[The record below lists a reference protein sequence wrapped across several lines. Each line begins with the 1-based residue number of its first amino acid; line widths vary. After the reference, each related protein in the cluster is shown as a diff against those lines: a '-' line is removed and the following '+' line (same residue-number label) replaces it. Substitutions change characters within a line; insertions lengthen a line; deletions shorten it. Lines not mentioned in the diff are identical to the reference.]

1 MSVFLFSNTDRCEV
15 ESETHMFQPSR
26 DEFLEYAKRGNLVP
40 VFRELPAD
48 LETPVS
54 VYLKLRAGGNSFL
67 LESVE
72 GGEQIARYSF
82 IGVNPAR
89 IIPLTPGPSP
99 KGRGESVCS
108 PLPLGEGLG
117 VRGDSLDL
125 VRDALKNYRA
135 VSVPGLPRFT
145 GGAVGFLAYDIVNQ
159 FERVRT
165 PRRQKSDGDYQ
176 TYPLDDLPEAMFMLA
191 DTLIAFDHVK
201 HRMLV
206 IANAHVNGD
215 ANHAY
220 AAATA
225 RINQLCARLRQP
237 LYPPMRDSVSNGFQ
251 LYSNVTRER
260 YCDMVRAAQE
270 HIAAGD
276 IFQVVL
282 SQRFE
287 RETHA
292 EAFEIYRALRR
303 LNPSPYM
310 FFLDFGET
318 QFVGASPEMLAR
330 LEDGVAQL
338 NPIAGT
344 RKRGANESEDA
355 ALAKELCSDPKERAE
370 HVMLV
375 DLGRNDLGRVCEFGS
390 VAVQDYATV
399 ERYSHVMHLVS
410 RVVGKLRGEFDAF
423 DLVRATFPAG
433 TLSGAPKV
441 RAMEIIDAL
450 ENASRGPYAGAVGY
464 FGFPTE
470 HTRGNMDLCITIRTI
485 VMRGNHAYIQAGA
498 GIVAD
503 SIPENEYQECVNKA
517 QALAEAIRMAEEASQ
532 SSKLKVQ
539 S

>member
-1 MSVFLFSNTDRCEV
+1 
-15 ESETHMFQPSR
+15 MFQPSR

-54 VYLKLRAGGNSFL
+54 VYLKLRGKGSSFL

-89 IIPLTPGPSP
+89 VITLQQ
-99 KGRGESVCS
+99 
-108 PLPLGEGLG
+108 
-117 VRGDSLDL
+117 GDSLDAA
-125 VRDALKNYRA
+125 RDALKNYRA

-145 GGAVGFLAYDIVNQ
+145 GGAVGFLTYDIVNQ
-159 FERVRT
+159 FERIHTHRN
-165 PRRQKSDGDYQ
+165 GNYQ
-176 TYPLDDLPEAMFMLA
+176 AYPLRDLPEAMFMLA

-206 IANAHVNGD
+206 IANAHVNDD
-215 ANHAY
+215 ATKAY
-220 AAATA
+220 DDATA
-225 RINQLCARLRQP
+225 RINQLITRLRQP
-237 LYPPMRDSVSNGFQ
+237 LYPPTRASVANGFQ
-251 LYSNVTRER
+251 LQSNMSPER
-260 YCDMVRAAQE
+260 YCDMARAAQE

-310 FFLDFGET
+310 FFLDFGAS
-318 QFVGASPEMLAR
+318 QFVGASPEMLVR

-344 RKRGANESEDA
+344 RRRGANELDDV
-355 ALAKELCSDPKERAE
+355 ELENELKSDPKERAE

-390 VAVQDYATV
+390 INVQDYAVV

-410 RVVGKLRGEFDAF
+410 RVVGKLRGEYDAF

-433 TLSGAPKV
+433 TLSGAPKA

-450 ENASRGPYAGAVGY
+450 ENAQRGPYAGAVGY
-464 FGFPTE
+464 FGFPNE
-470 HTRGNMDLCITIRTI
+470 SNQSNMDLCITIRTI

-503 SIPENEYQECVNKA
+503 SVPEQEHQECVNKA
-517 QALAEAIRMAEEASQ
+517 QALAEAIRMAEEES
-532 SSKLKVQ
+532 
-539 S
+539 

>member
-1 MSVFLFSNTDRCEV
+1 
-15 ESETHMFQPSR
+15 MFQPTR
-26 DEFLEYAKRGNLVP
+26 EQFGEYAQQGNLVP

-54 VYLKLRAGGNSFL
+54 VYLKLRGPKNSFL

-72 GGEQIARYSF
+72 GGEQLARYSF
-82 IGVNPAR
+82 IGVNPSR
-89 IIPLTPGPSP
+89 IIT
-99 KGRGESVCS
+99 
-108 PLPLGEGLG
+108 LPVHEPTAAQNGNGT
-117 VRGDSLDL
+117 DSLGA
-125 VRDALKNYRA
+125 VRAELTKYRA
-135 VSVPGLPRFT
+135 VNVPGLPRFT
-145 GGAVGFLAYDIVNQ
+145 GGAVGFLTYDIVNR
-159 FERVRT
+159 FERLRT
-165 PRRQKSDGDYQ
+165 HRNGEYRK
-176 TYPLDDLPEAMFMLA
+176 YPLHDLPEAMFMLA
-191 DTLIAFDHVK
+191 DTVVAFDHVK

-206 IANAHVNGD
+206 IANAFVDGD
-215 ANHAY
+215 AKAAY
-220 AAATA
+220 DEATA
-225 RINQLCARLRQP
+225 RINQLIARLRQP
-237 LYPPMRDSVSNGFQ
+237 LYPPTRGSVANGFE
-251 LYSNVTRER
+251 LKSNMTRER
-260 YCDMVRAAQE
+260 YCDMVRTAQE

-310 FFLDFGET
+310 FFLDFGAM
-318 QFVGASPEMLAR
+318 QFVGASPEMLVR

-344 RKRGANESEDA
+344 RRRGASEQDDV
-355 ALAKELCSDPKERAE
+355 ELEQELREDPKERAE

-390 VAVQDYATV
+390 VKVQDYAIV

-410 RVVGKLRGEFDAF
+410 RVVGDLRREYDAF

-450 ENASRGPYAGAVGY
+450 ENSQRGPYGGAVGY
-464 FGFPTE
+464 FGFPGRD
-470 HTRGNMDLCITIRTI
+470 HSGNMDLCITIRTI
-485 VMRGNHAYIQAGA
+485 VMREGHAYIQAGA

-503 SIPENEYQECVNKA
+503 SQPEDEYQESVNKA
-517 QALAEAIRMAEEASQ
+517 QALAEAIRMAEEDT
-532 SSKLKVQ
+532 
-539 S
+539 

>member
-1 MSVFLFSNTDRCEV
+1 
-15 ESETHMFQPSR
+15 MFQPSR

-54 VYLKLRAGGNSFL
+54 VYLKLRGNDNSFL

-89 IIPLTPGPSP
+89 VISLQQ
-99 KGRGESVCS
+99 
-108 PLPLGEGLG
+108 
-117 VRGDSLDL
+117 GDSLDA

-145 GGAVGFLAYDIVNQ
+145 GGAVGFLTYDIVNQ
-159 FERVRT
+159 FERIRAHHNGNF
-165 PRRQKSDGDYQ
+165 QE
-176 TYPLDDLPEAMFMLA
+176 YPLRDLPEALFLLA

-215 ANHAY
+215 VYKAY
-220 AAATA
+220 DDATA
-225 RINQLCARLRQP
+225 RINQLIARLRQP
-237 LYPPMRDSVSNGFQ
+237 LYPPTRGSVANGFR
-251 LYSNVTRER
+251 LTSNMSPER
-260 YCDMVRAAQE
+260 YCDMVCAAQE

-310 FFLDFGET
+310 FFLDFGAI
-318 QFVGASPEMLAR
+318 QFVGASPEMLVR

-344 RKRGANESEDA
+344 RRRGASELEDA
-355 ALAKELCSDPKERAE
+355 ELANELRSDPKERAE

-390 VAVQDYATV
+390 INVQAYAVV

-410 RVVGKLRGEFDAF
+410 RVVGKLRGEYDAF
-423 DLVRATFPAG
+423 DLTRATFPAG

-450 ENASRGPYAGAVGY
+450 ENAQRGPYAGAVGY
-464 FGFPTE
+464 FGFPNE
-470 HTRGNMDLCITIRTI
+470 SNQGNMDLCITIRTI
-485 VMRGNHAYIQAGA
+485 VMQGSHAYIQAGA

-503 SIPENEYQECVNKA
+503 SVPEQEHQECVNKA
-517 QALAEAIRMAEEASQ
+517 KALAEAIRMAEEES
-532 SSKLKVQ
+532 
-539 S
+539 

>member
-1 MSVFLFSNTDRCEV
+1 
-15 ESETHMFQPSR
+15 MFQPSR
-26 DEFLEYAKRGNLVP
+26 DEFLEYAQRGNLVP

-54 VYLKLRAGGNSFL
+54 VYLKLRGNGNSFL

-82 IGVNPAR
+82 IGINPSQ
-89 IIPLTPGPSP
+89 IITTRGIPHFPSFP
-99 KGRGESVCS
+99 SNEEKEGTEGNKGNS
-108 PLPLGEGLG
+108 
-117 VRGDSLDL
+117 DSLSA
-125 VRDALKNYRA
+125 VRDVLKNFRA

-145 GGAVGFLAYDIVNQ
+145 GGAVGFLTYDIVNQ
-159 FERVRT
+159 FERIRAH
-165 PRRQKSDGDYQ
+165 RNGNYQ
-176 TYPLDDLPEAMFMLA
+176 EYPLRDLPEAMFMLA
-191 DTLIAFDHVK
+191 DTIIAFDHVK

-206 IANAHVNGD
+206 IANAHINDD
-215 ANHAY
+215 ALKAY
-220 AAATA
+220 DEAAA
-225 RINQLCARLRQP
+225 RVNQLIARLRQS
-237 LYPPMRDSVSNGFQ
+237 LYPPMRGSVANGFE
-251 LYSNVTRER
+251 LKSNVTPER

-310 FFLDFGET
+310 FFLDFSHSEDVRT
-318 QFVGASPEMLAR
+318 QFVGASPEMLVR
-330 LEDGVAQL
+330 LEDGIAQL

-344 RKRGANESEDA
+344 RRRGANEQDDA
-355 ALAKELCSDPKERAE
+355 ELENELRADPKERAE

-390 VAVQDYATV
+390 VKVQDYAVV

-410 RVVGKLRGEFDAF
+410 RVVGKLRGEYDAF

-450 ENASRGPYAGAVGY
+450 ENAQRGPYAGAVGY
-464 FGFPTE
+464 FGFPNE
-470 HTRGNMDLCITIRTI
+470 HAQGNMDLCITIRTI

-503 SIPENEYQECVNKA
+503 SIPEQEHQECVNKA
-517 QALAEAIRMAEEASQ
+517 KALAEAIRMAEEE
-532 SSKLKVQ
+532 V
-539 S
+539 

>member
-1 MSVFLFSNTDRCEV
+1 ML
-15 ESETHMFQPSR
+15 QPSR
-26 DEFLEYAKRGNLVP
+26 DEFLEYAQRGNLVP

-54 VYLKLRAGGNSFL
+54 VYLKLRGQGESFL

-82 IGVNPAR
+82 IGVNPSR
-89 IIPLTPGPSP
+89 VITT
-99 KGRGESVCS
+99 
-108 PLPLGEGLG
+108 
-117 VRGDSLDL
+117 RGDFPHFPHENGNTGNKGNQGDADSLGA

-145 GGAVGFLAYDIVNQ
+145 GGAVGFLTYDIVNQ
-159 FERVRT
+159 FERIRT
-165 PRRQKSDGDYQ
+165 HRNGNYQ
-176 TYPLDDLPEAMFMLA
+176 EYPLRDLPEAMFMLA

-206 IANAHVNGD
+206 IANAHINGD
-215 ANHAY
+215 ASKAY
-220 AAATA
+220 DEATA
-225 RINQLCARLRQP
+225 RINQLIARLRQP
-237 LYPPMRDSVSNGFQ
+237 LYPPMRGSVANGFH
-251 LYSNVTRER
+251 LKSNMTPER

-318 QFVGASPEMLAR
+318 QFVGASPEMLVR

-344 RKRGANESEDA
+344 RRRGANEKDDVEMEN
-355 ALAKELCSDPKERAE
+355 ELRSDPKERAE

-390 VAVQDYATV
+390 VKVQDYAVV

-410 RVVGKLRGEFDAF
+410 RVVGKLRGEYDAF

-441 RAMEIIDAL
+441 RAMEIIDEL
-450 ENASRGPYAGAVGY
+450 ENAQRGPYAGAVGY

-470 HTRGNMDLCITIRTI
+470 HAQGRTLTPHESSFNNDGSKDGASVRGNMDLCITIRTI
-485 VMRGNHAYIQAGA
+485 VMRCDAVHRRNHAYIQAGA

-503 SIPENEYQECVNKA
+503 SIPEQEHQECVNKA
-517 QALAEAIRMAEEASQ
+517 KALAEAIRMAEEE
-532 SSKLKVQ
+532 V
-539 S
+539 

>member
-1 MSVFLFSNTDRCEV
+1 
-15 ESETHMFQPSR
+15 MFQPTR
-26 DEFLEYAKRGNLVP
+26 EEFANYAQQGNLVP

-54 VYLKLRAGGNSFL
+54 VYLKLRGQKNSFL

-72 GGEQIARYSF
+72 GGEQLARYSF
-82 IGVNPAR
+82 IGVNPSR
-89 IIPLTPGPSP
+89 VIT
-99 KGRGESVCS
+99 
-108 PLPLGEGLG
+108 LPAHDPTRAPNEAG
-117 VRGDSLDL
+117 GDSLDT
-125 VRDALKNYRA
+125 VREALRKYRA
-135 VSVPGLPRFT
+135 VTVPGLPRFT
-145 GGAVGFLAYDIVNQ
+145 GGAVGFLTYDIVNR
-159 FERVRT
+159 FERLRT
-165 PRRQKSDGDYQ
+165 HHNGNYQ
-176 TYPLDDLPEAMFMLA
+176 QYPLQDLADGMFMLA
-191 DTLIAFDHVK
+191 DTVVAFDHVK

-206 IANAHVNGD
+206 IANAFVNGD
-215 ANHAY
+215 ATKAY
-220 AAATA
+220 DDATA
-225 RINQLCARLRQP
+225 RINGLIARLRQP
-237 LYPPMRDSVSNGFQ
+237 LYPPTRGSVANGFE
-251 LYSNVTRER
+251 LKSNMTRER

-318 QFVGASPEMLAR
+318 QFVGSSPEMLVR
-330 LEDGVAQL
+330 LEDGAAQL

-344 RKRGANESEDA
+344 RRRGATERDDA
-355 ALAKELCSDPKERAE
+355 ELERELCEDPKERAE

-390 VAVQDYATV
+390 VKVQDYAVV

-410 RVVGKLRGEFDAF
+410 RVVGALRKEYDAF

-441 RAMEIIDAL
+441 RAMEIIDEL
-450 ENASRGPYAGAVGY
+450 ERAQRGPYAGAVGY
-464 FGFPTE
+464 FGFPGTD
-470 HTRGNMDLCITIRTI
+470 HSGNMDLCITIRTI
-485 VMRGNHAYIQAGA
+485 VMRDGHAFIQAGA

-503 SIPENEYQECVNKA
+503 SQPEQEYQETLNKA
-517 QALAEAIRMAEEASQ
+517 TALAEAIRMAEEE
-532 SSKLKVQ
+532 L
-539 S
+539 

>member
-1 MSVFLFSNTDRCEV
+1 
-15 ESETHMFQPSR
+15 MFHPQRP
-26 DEFLEYAKRGNLVP
+26 EFLEYATQGNLVP
-40 VFRELPAD
+40 VWRELPAD

-54 VYLKLRAGGNSFL
+54 VYLKLRAQDGGGSFL

-82 IGVNPAR
+82 IGVNPSR
-89 IIPLTPGPSP
+89 VITVSP
-99 KGRGESVCS
+99 APPNGA
-108 PLPLGEGLG
+108 PNT
-117 VRGDSLDL
+117 DSLNE
-125 VRDALKNYRA
+125 VRSALAKYRA

-145 GGAVGFLAYDIVNQ
+145 GGAVGFLTYDIVNQ
-159 FERVRT
+159 FERIRT
-165 PRRQKSDGDYQ
+165 HRNGSYQ
-176 TYPLDDLPEAMFMLA
+176 NYPIEDLPNAKFMLA
-191 DTLIAFDHVK
+191 DTVIAFDHVK

-206 IANAHVNGD
+206 IANAHIEDD
-215 ANHAY
+215 ADKAY
-220 AAATA
+220 DAATA
-225 RINQLCARLRQP
+225 RINQLIARLRQP
-237 LYPPMRDSVSNGFQ
+237 LYPPMRGSVANGFQ
-251 LYSNVTRER
+251 LTSNMTPDR
-260 YCDMVRAAQE
+260 YCEIVRAAQE

-310 FFLDFGET
+310 FFLDFSRTDGSPDT
-318 QFVGASPEMLAR
+318 QFVGASPEMLVR
-330 LEDGVAQL
+330 LEDGIAQL

-344 RKRGANESEDA
+344 RRRGANAADDA
-355 ALAKELCSDPKERAE
+355 ELEKELSADPKERAE

-390 VAVQDYATV
+390 VKVQDYAVV

-410 RVVGKLRGEFDAF
+410 RVIGKVRPEYDAF

-441 RAMEIIDAL
+441 RAMEIIDDL
-450 ENASRGPYAGAVGY
+450 EHTQRGPYGGGVGY
-464 FGFPTE
+464 FGFPT
-470 HTRGNMDLCITIRTI
+470 HDNQGNMDLCITIRTI
-485 VMRGNHAYIQAGA
+485 VMRGSHAYIQAGA

-503 SIPENEYQECVNKA
+503 SIPEEEYKESVNKA
-517 QALAEAIRMAEEASQ
+517 QALAEAIRMAEEE
-532 SSKLKVQ
+532 V
-539 S
+539 